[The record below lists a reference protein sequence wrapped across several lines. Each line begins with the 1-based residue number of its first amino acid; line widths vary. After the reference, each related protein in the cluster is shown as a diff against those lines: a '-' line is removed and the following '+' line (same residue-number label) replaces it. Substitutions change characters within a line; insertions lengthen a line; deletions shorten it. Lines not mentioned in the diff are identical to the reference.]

1 MRRKILVFLI
11 GFCLLLP
18 IAALPS
24 MAVGEEAEAILSPG
38 LAVIA
43 ARCEMVVSAVPGG
56 EVVFTG
62 EDFAR
67 AVGYEP
73 ERITITSR
81 PDSAVGQ
88 LTMGSVVIPEG
99 QVLSRAS
106 LDKMAFMPSG
116 LPAAEGTVFNF
127 KADGS
132 PYEYICVVRLTPAG
146 KTNSAP
152 TLECAT
158 AASLSAR
165 VPEGG
170 ICGGTLAASDPEGDE
185 LVFEITSYPRH
196 GSVILSDRSSGRY
209 LYRPSAGYTGRDSF
223 TYTVRDEWGSY
234 AGEAEVKVTVSRL
247 SSPDYADMA
256 GSAETFARLAESEGL
271 MSGTAYGNGNYFYPE
286 KGMTRAEFTVT
297 LLTAAG
303 IDPDSES
310 DCVFA
315 DRDEIPA
322 SARGFV
328 AKAGELGLSNGWIK
342 GGEQVFEPNREITLA
357 EAAKMTAR
365 LLGLEYEGA
374 VEVSLGG
381 ANYARYEIAAL
392 CSAGF
397 GNAFADASPNGILT
411 RAEAAEILCGVLSIA
426 RAGGI
431 ANE

>member
-1 MRRKILVFLI
+1 MRRRILVFLI
-11 GFCLLLP
+11 GFCLFLTC
-18 IAALPS
+18 AVMPS
-24 MAVGEEAEAILSPG
+24 MAVGEEAEALLSPG
-38 LAVIA
+38 LSVIA
-43 ARCEMVVSAVPGG
+43 ARCEMVVSGVPGG
-56 EVVFTG
+56 EVVFTRD
-62 EDFAR
+62 DFAR
-67 AVGYEP
+67 AVGYVP
-73 ERITITSR
+73 ESIKVTRR

-88 LTMGSVVIPEG
+88 LTMGSVVVPEG

-116 LPAAEGTVFNF
+116 LPAAEDTVFCF
-127 KADGS
+127 TADGS
-132 PYEYICVVRLTPAG
+132 PYEYVCVVRLTDAG
-146 KTNSAP
+146 ETNSAP

-196 GSVILSDRSSGRY
+196 GSVILSDRASGRY

-223 TYTVRDEWGSY
+223 SYTVRDEWGNY

-256 GSAETFARLAESEGL
+256 GSAETFARICESEGL
-271 MSGTAYGNGNYFYPE
+271 MSGTAYGGGSYFYPE

-303 IDPDSES
+303 IAPEGES
-310 DCVFA
+310 DFA
-315 DRDEIPA
+315 DSDEIPT

-328 AKAGELGLSNGWIK
+328 AKASELGLSNGWIK

-392 CSAGF
+392 CSAGL
-397 GNAFADASPNGILT
+397 GNAFEGASANEILN
-411 RAEAAEILCGVLSIA
+411 RAEAAEILCGVLTIA

-431 ANE
+431 GNE